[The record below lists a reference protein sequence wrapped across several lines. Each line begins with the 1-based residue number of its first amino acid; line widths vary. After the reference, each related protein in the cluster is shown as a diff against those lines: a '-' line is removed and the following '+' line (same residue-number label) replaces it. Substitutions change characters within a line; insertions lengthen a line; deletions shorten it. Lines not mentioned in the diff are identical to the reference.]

1 MRVVKVLNN
10 SLILALDDDGKEV
23 ILMGKGIGFR
33 KSTGAR
39 LKKEDIQKVF
49 VVRERE
55 ISRNIIRLAADI
67 DEVYF
72 DMAKSIIDYGKEK
85 HHMKLM
91 DHLYLSLT
99 DHIAYAVQRV
109 KKGISFQNFYTL
121 EMRRFNPLEFD
132 VGNYA
137 LSLIKERTGVLL
149 PEDEA
154 GNIAFH
160 FINAQQDNPYNS
172 QNQVINSVVGNILNI
187 IKYNFGI
194 VFNKES
200 TAYSR
205 CVTHLRLFVQ
215 RLMKREMIPDEK
227 NQFLYEQ
234 IIEACSGEKDCV
246 KKIEV
251 YIRER
256 FGVSITSQEK
266 LYLMLHIHRVLDTLD
281 EEE

>member
-10 SLILALDDDGKEV
+10 SLVLALDDSGKEV
-23 ILMGKGIGFR
+23 ILMGKGIGFQ
-33 KSTGAR
+33 KSTGVR
-39 LKKEDIQKVF
+39 LKTEDVQKVF
-49 VVRERE
+49 VLRERE

-72 DMAKSIIDYGKEK
+72 EVAKSIIDYGKEK
-85 HHMKLM
+85 HHMNLM

-99 DHIAYAVQRV
+99 DHISYAVQRV
-109 KKGISFQNFYTL
+109 KNGISFQNFYTL
-121 EMRRFNPLEFD
+121 EMRRFNPNEFD

-137 LSLIKERTGVLL
+137 LRLIEERTNVRL

-172 QNQVINSVVGNILNI
+172 QNQVINSVVGDILNI
-187 IKYNFGI
+187 VTYNFGI
-194 VFNKES
+194 VFNTES

-205 CVTHLRLFVQ
+205 CLTHLRLFVQ

-234 IIEACSGEKDCV
+234 IMEACARERDCV
-246 KKIEV
+246 KKIEI
-251 YIRER
+251 YINER
-256 FGVSITSQEK
+256 FHVSVTSQEK
-266 LYLMLHIHRVLDTLD
+266 LYLMLHIHRVLDTLY
-281 EEE
+281 EE

>member
-10 SLILALDDDGKEV
+10 SLVLALDDDGKEV
-23 ILMGKGIGFR
+23 ILMGKGIGFH
-33 KSTGAR
+33 KSTGVQI
-39 LKKEDIQKVF
+39 KKEEIQKVF
-49 VVRERE
+49 VLRERE

-67 DEVYF
+67 DAVYF
-72 DMAKSIIDYGKEK
+72 ELAKSIIDYGKEK
-85 HHMKLM
+85 YHMQLM

-99 DHIAYAVQRV
+99 DHISYAVQRV
-109 KKGISFQNFYTL
+109 REGISFQNFYTL
-121 EMRRFNPLEFD
+121 EMRRFNPNEFD
-132 VGNYA
+132 VGNHA
-137 LSLIKERTGVLL
+137 LDLIEERTGVRL

-172 QNQVINSVVGNILNI
+172 QNQVINSVVGDIMNI
-187 IKYNFGI
+187 IKYNFRV
-194 VFNKES
+194 VFDKDS

-205 CVTHLRLFVQ
+205 CMTHLRLFVQ

-234 IIEACSGEKDCV
+234 IMEACAREKGCV
-246 KKIEV
+246 EKIEV

-256 FGVSITSQEK
+256 FHVTITTQEE
-266 LYLMLHIHRVLDTLD
+266 LYLMLHIHRVLDSLY
-281 EEE
+281 EE